1 MGFIV
6 RTLTEQEA
14 RIVNFGA
21 HGIPESGIPNSP
33 QWPYAIDEMDNILFT
48 QLRGTT
54 DEIRDGCY
62 FYILLWQGKVA
73 VFRWECGRLF
83 LTKSPANSKLSQREA
98 QEAAE
103 IGKEA
108 LAAIDNS
115 NKQPSIIHRA

>member
-14 RIVNFGA
+14 RIVNIGA

-33 QWPYAIDEMDNILFT
+33 EWPYAIDETRNSLFT
-48 QLRGTT
+48 QLRGTSA
-54 DEIRDGCY
+54 EMRDGCY
-62 FYILLWQGKVA
+62 FYVLLWRGKAA
-73 VFRWECGRLF
+73 VFLWECGRLS
-83 LTKSPANSKLSQREA
+83 LSKSPVNSKLSQREE

-108 LAAIDNS
+108 LAAIN
-115 NKQPSIIHRA
+115 NRTMQPLIIHRA